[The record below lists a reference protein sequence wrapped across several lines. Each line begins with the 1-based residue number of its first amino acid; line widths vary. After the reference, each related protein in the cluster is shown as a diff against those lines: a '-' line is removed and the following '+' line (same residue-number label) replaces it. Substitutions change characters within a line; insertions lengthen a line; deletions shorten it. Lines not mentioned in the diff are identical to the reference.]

1 VDGETRFVTLGS
13 LFRVFLLVV
22 ASISAGAV
30 VGIMASLYHAAFF
43 PWGFLAIMMA
53 LIAGLVGLRVFFRP
67 RYPAV
72 LASLGLIGAIA
83 VLAGDDGQ
91 ESVLIAANPPG
102 FSLLLGVAVVLIIAN
117 AWPGV
122 LPAPPVKMESPQPER
137 TLTQ

>member
-1 VDGETRFVTLGS
+1 MDGETRFVTLGS

-67 RYPAV
+67 PPKRLV
-72 LASLGLIGAIA
+72 MLTASRTT
-83 VLAGDDGQ
+83 
-91 ESVLIAANPPG
+91 S
-102 FSLLLGVAVVLIIAN
+102 
-117 AWPGV
+117 PGV
-122 LPAPPVKMESPQPER
+122 LDDAVILAAPLPD
-137 TLTQ
+137 